1 MSEFDE
7 RYYEGFEGEPEMI
20 FTLLK
25 NNGERRAFGIWDGY
39 FVTIIEKVQPRTNG
53 WTGLAY
59 YYHLDIG
66 WFEESPWLVQN
77 LLESYEQLKEIDISS
92 LENDEDKEVL
102 KKIMVM
108 FKEAIENNE
117 KVYISYE

>member
-1 MSEFDE
+1 MSEVDE
-7 RYYEGFEGEPEMI
+7 RYYDGFEGEPEMM

-25 NNGERRAFGIWDGY
+25 NNGEKREFGIWDGY
-39 FVTIIEKVQPRTNG
+39 FVSIIEKVQPRING

-66 WFEESPWLVQN
+66 WFEESPWLVKN
-77 LLESYEQLKEIDISS
+77 ILESYEQLKEIDINS
-92 LENDEDKEVL
+92 LEEDEDKEVL
-102 KKIMVM
+102 EKIMVM
-108 FKEAIENNE
+108 FKEAIENDE